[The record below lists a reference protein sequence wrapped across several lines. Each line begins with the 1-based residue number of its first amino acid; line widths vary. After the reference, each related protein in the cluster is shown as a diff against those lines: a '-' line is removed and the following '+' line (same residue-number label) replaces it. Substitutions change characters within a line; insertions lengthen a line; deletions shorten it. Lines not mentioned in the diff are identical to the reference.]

1 LNAAIGPFKGKGG
14 DEQSLLRSLQETFDS
29 GDILLGDAYFA
40 SYFFIAEMQAR
51 GVDLLMEQMGGRKRV
66 TDFRRGN
73 RLGARDHLIVLKKP
87 KLKPQWMSDAQYQSA
102 PDSITI
108 REFKAGGKIMV
119 STMTCSKTYSK
130 ESLKHLYR
138 QRWSVE
144 LDIRDIKETMG
155 MGILSCKTPE
165 MVIKEVWVYLLAY
178 NLIRFMMVQSAM
190 LFDILPRSISFKHT
204 LQLWLAIR
212 GKFDQLNPDQYAAL
226 LQLISQQQVGD
237 RPGRIEPRAVKR
249 RPKPLPLLTKP
260 RDLARLEILK
270 NGHPKKLN

>member
-1 LNAAIGPFKGKGG
+1 
-14 DEQSLLRSLQETFDS
+14 
-29 GDILLGDAYFA
+29 
-40 SYFFIAEMQAR
+40 
-51 GVDLLMEQMGGRKRV
+51 
-66 TDFRRGN
+66 
-73 RLGARDHLIVLKKP
+73 
-87 KLKPQWMSDAQYQSA
+87 MSDAQYQSA

-212 GKFDQLNPDQYAAL
+212 GKFDQLDPDQYAAL

-260 RDLARLEILK
+260 RHLARLEILK